1 MGGSLNNEHPL
12 LCHLVKEAVQSMLIH
27 SALVSFG
34 GKCVF
39 GVPRECVL
47 ACTTMLCVCI
57 GVCSARLESL
67 KRGGKGEKT
76 GLRGSLFVVSLVLC
90 MGERGSSDS
99 VGGG

>member
-34 GKCVF
+34 GKCVCLVF
-39 GVPRECVL
+39 HVSVCLRVRQCCVSVL
-47 ACTTMLCVCI
+47 GCV
-57 GVCSARLESL
+57 VHVWESL

-90 MGERGSSDS
+90 MR
-99 VGGG
+99 GGGEWGGGV